1 MNYMSCMRCHGLLV
15 SVPSLF
21 LLSTSLYEPSIS
33 DGLEGDAWQCVNC
46 GEYVDAV
53 ILANRAGQRSPVALP
68 C

>member
-1 MNYMSCMRCHGLLV
+1 MIMNCARCQGFLV

-53 ILANRAGQRSPVALP
+53 ILANRGSQPSPVALS

>member
-1 MNYMSCMRCHGLLV
+1 MRCMRCEGLVV

-53 ILANRAGQRSPVALP
+53 ILSNRNLQLTGVSSSPA
-68 C
+68 

>member
-1 MNYMSCMRCHGLLV
+1 MIMKCARCQGFLV

-33 DGLEGDAWQCVNC
+33 DGLDGDAWQCVNC

-53 ILANRAGQRSPVALP
+53 ILANRGSQHEAAVLSH
-68 C
+68 